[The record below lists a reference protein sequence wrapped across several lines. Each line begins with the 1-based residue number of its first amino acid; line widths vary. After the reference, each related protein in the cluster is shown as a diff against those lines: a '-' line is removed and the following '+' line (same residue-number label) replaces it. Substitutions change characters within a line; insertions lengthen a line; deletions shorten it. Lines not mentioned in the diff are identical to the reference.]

1 MPTYLNDLN
10 RRAFLKQLAGTGSA
24 ALMLTAPSLFSSRA
38 WAAQESVV
46 EIVSGK
52 LRGSRIAGV
61 HGFLGVRYGES
72 TAGLNRFMPPQKA
85 KPWTGV
91 RDAQWY
97 GNSAPQT
104 NPSSTERRAATEVGA
119 LIFDKDGEPP
129 PESEDCLFLNVWTAG
144 VGDNKKRPVMF
155 WLHGGGFETG
165 SDSNARFI
173 GDNLARRGDIVVVG
187 INHRLG
193 ALGYTHLGDLGD
205 PAFARATDVGML
217 DAILALQWVHDNIER
232 FGGDPNQVTIFGQS
246 GGGQKVSMLLG
257 SPLAKGLF
265 HRAIVQ
271 SGPGIRFVERA
282 RATEIAGMLLSELG
296 LNAKRLRDAQTLPVE
311 QMLKAQYAVNAKLM
325 RTPGIA
331 DGFSPV
337 LDPQVLP
344 VHPFEPQATSLS
356 ADIPLLIGGTKTEMT
371 AFVGA
376 DTAAFSLDE
385 AGLKARVEKLLG
397 SQNAQN
403 VIDAYRRETPD
414 ATPSDLYFY
423 IATDNMMTLRNTAL
437 ADRHAALRKAATYM
451 YRFDWQTPVLGGRL
465 RTPHSLDLPFV
476 FDNVQVSPGYSGGG
490 GPDAAALAARVSE
503 AWIAFARTGNP
514 NTPKSGLPDWPAYD
528 SDRRPAMLLNN
539 TSRVAYDVAGILRKL
554 ARSGSG

>member
-1 MPTYLNDLN
+1 MPTYLSDLN
-10 RRAFLKQLAGTGSA
+10 RRAFLRQLAWTSGS
-24 ALMLTAPSLFSSRA
+24 ALMLATPSLFPARA
-38 WAAQESVV
+38 WAAQQSSV
-46 EIVSGK
+46 ETASGK
-52 LRGSRIAGV
+52 LRGSHIAGV
-61 HGFLGVRYGES
+61 HSFLGVRYGES
-72 TAGLNRFMPPQKA
+72 TAGANRFMPPQKA
-85 KPWTGV
+85 KPWAGV
-91 RDAQWY
+91 RHAQWY
-97 GNSAPQT
+97 GSSAPQT

-129 PESEDCLFLNVWTAG
+129 PESEDCLFLNVWTPG
-144 VGDNKKRPVMF
+144 VNDNQKRPVMF

-173 GDNLARRGDIVVVG
+173 GDNLARRGDVVVVG

-193 ALGYTHLGDLGD
+193 ALGYTHLGDQGD
-205 PAFARATDVGML
+205 PAFAHASNAGML
-217 DAILALQWVHDNIER
+217 DAILALQWVRDNIER

-257 SPLAKGLF
+257 SPPAKGLF

-282 RATEIAGMLLSELG
+282 RASEITGMLLAELG
-296 LNAKRLRDAQTLPVE
+296 LDSKRLRDAQTLPIE
-311 QMLKAQYAVNAKLM
+311 QVLKAQYAVGAKLM
-325 RTPGIA
+325 RTPGIL

-344 VHPFEPQATSLS
+344 AHPFEPQATPLS
-356 ADIPLLIGGTKTEMT
+356 ADIPLLIGGTRTEMT
-371 AFVGA
+371 AFVGP
-376 DTAAFSLDE
+376 DTAAFSLDD
-385 AGLKARVEKLLG
+385 AGLKTRVSKLFG
-397 SQNAQN
+397 EGKAQN
-403 VIDAYRRETPD
+403 VIDAYRHETPN

-423 IATDNMMTLRNTAL
+423 IATDNMMTMRNTAL

-503 AWIAFARTGNP
+503 AWSTFAKTGNP

-528 SDRRPAMLLNN
+528 ADKRPAMLLNN
-539 TSRVAYDVAGILRKL
+539 TSRVAYDVAGILGKL
-554 ARSGSG
+554 SRSS